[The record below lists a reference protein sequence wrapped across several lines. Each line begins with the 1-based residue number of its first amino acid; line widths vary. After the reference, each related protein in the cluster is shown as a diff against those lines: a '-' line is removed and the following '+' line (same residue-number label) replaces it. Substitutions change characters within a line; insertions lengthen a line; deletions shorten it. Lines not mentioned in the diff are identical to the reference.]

1 MLPKTSAYVKS
12 YNGKTK
18 WMQFFIKGDELL
30 ESYNDIWN
38 NVSNSIKKEL
48 DCKPIYN
55 KKFLKAKIRPYCCE
69 TTIKI
74 KKYLK

>member
-1 MLPKTSAYVKS
+1 MIVKLS
-12 YNGKTK
+12 GCL
-18 WMQFFIKGDELL
+18 FIEDYELL
-30 ESYNDIWN
+30 EKYNGNWN
-38 NVSNSIKKEL
+38 NNSNNIIRKEL

-69 TTIKI
+69 ATIKI